1 VEQCAEE
8 EVGRGEMRS
17 NSAEAERCRSGADGE
32 KKEKKEKKEGFYGMK
47 REMRRLNL
55 RVP

>member
-1 VEQCAEE
+1 MRGGGSRKGRNAEE
-8 EVGRGEMRS
+8 EVDPGEG
-17 NSAEAERCRSGADGE
+17 SGADGE

>member
-1 VEQCAEE
+1 MWSSARRRKSEGAKCGAI
-8 EVGRGEMRS
+8 RRS
-17 NSAEAERCRSGADGE
+17 RSGADGE